1 MKVGGITAAVLGG
14 AVLAGRG
21 RKYNYVNA
29 NYPTH
34 IMISAEIK

>member
-29 NYPTH
+29 NPTH

>member
-14 AVLAGRG
+14 AVVAGRG
-21 RKYNYVNA
+21 RKYYYVNA
-29 NYPTH
+29 NPMH